1 MPACHSRA
9 GEPPSRDGVGPGQPP
24 PRRPA
29 SVPFPL
35 PAVTGRAAP
44 PSLGSHSTWGSLCS
58 AGRGRGHSA
67 WPGLQKPCA
76 PRPPGRAPT
85 AGTTGG
91 RARSGAEA
99 GVIGALQPVQGHMT
113 HTVLRAKAPPSHTTL
128 SSHIF
133 RAALLVGKEDER
145 AAEAP
150 LTPGLPRSE
159 DGSQQASQ
167 EQRDGHLRSRPL
179 RPAHSAGGR
188 APTERRPGQRSA

>member
-24 PRRPA
+24 PRQPA

-58 AGRGRGHSA
+58 AGRGRGHSG

-91 RARSGAEA
+91 RARRGAEA
-99 GVIGALQPVQGHMT
+99 SVIGALQPVQGHMT

-159 DGSQQASQ
+159 DGSQQASR